1 MQLLHHVLDGEGAA
15 VAEELLLPRPALLLL
30 DSRRPRQH
38 PRQGCVLAPRGDLGQ
53 GDRGGAAPDLGAHA
67 RGEVLVKEEQVV
79 VILEEEVMSKE
90 QEGIA
95 KGNENNEERNHETL
109 KDVIALTF

>member
-1 MQLLHHVLDGEGAA
+1 M
-15 VAEELLLPRPALLLL
+15 
-30 DSRRPRQH
+30 
-38 PRQGCVLAPRGDLGQ
+38 
-53 GDRGGAAPDLGAHA
+53 
-67 RGEVLVKEEQVV
+67 KEEQVV

-95 KGNENNEERNHETL
+95 KGNENNEERSHETL